1 MARSQPAVERQRPSS
16 GRTISQGGFP
26 RNIWVLGWVSLLNDS
41 ATEMSY
47 WLLPQFLVS
56 VLRASPMA
64 FGFIEGAAET
74 AASLSRLL
82 SGFLSDRL
90 GRRKQLVA
98 SGYTVANITKPLLA
112 LAQSWTQVFW
122 IRFADRTAKGFRGAP
137 RDALI
142 ADSVSAEERG
152 AAFGFRQAMDS
163 AGAILGPLG
172 AVVLLPL
179 LAGNVRAV
187 FWMAGIPGLVCILLA
202 WFAIQEVPPPTSVT
216 GQGHVKRHAWAAVL
230 RSKPIPML
238 LLSLTVFSLGNSSDL
253 FLVLRAQNL
262 GVRPAFAP
270 ALGLIFNAV
279 YTLLSWPAG
288 RLSDHIPRRH
298 LVVAGYAVYAAVYF
312 GFAWSNS
319 PRLPWLLFPAYGIY
333 YALTEGVLKA
343 WIADLVPSEGRA
355 SVYGVFNWV
364 TGVAA
369 FPASLLAGW
378 MWHHYSPAVPFYF
391 SSALSLLAAVL
402 LFAI

>member
-1 MARSQPAVERQRPSS
+1 MPVSDSS
-16 GRTISQGGFP
+16 RKFP
-26 RNIWVLGWVSLLNDS
+26 RNVWVLGSVALLNDA

-74 AASLSRLL
+74 AASLSRLA
-82 SGFLSDRL
+82 SGFLSDHL

-122 IRFADRTAKGFRGAP
+122 IRFADRAAKGFRGSP

-142 ADSVSAEERG
+142 ADSVSKEERG

-172 AVVLLPL
+172 AMVLLPFL
-179 LAGNVRAV
+179 GGNVRKV
-187 FWMAGIPGLVCILLA
+187 FWAASIPGSICVLLA
-202 WFAIQEVPPPTSVT
+202 WFAIQEIRPRAKASAQDDHERPRSGTSLQSRPV
-216 GQGHVKRHAWAAVL
+216 A
-230 RSKPIPML
+230 IL
-238 LLSLTVFSLGNSSDL
+238 LLSLAVFSIGNSSDL
-253 FLVLRAQNL
+253 FLVLRAENL
-262 GVRPAFAP
+262 GVRPALAP
-270 ALGLIFNAV
+270 GLGLIFNTV

-288 RLSDHIPRRH
+288 SLSDRIPRRH
-298 LVVAGYAVYAAVYF
+298 LIVAGYVIYSGVYL
-312 GFAWSNS
+312 GFARSHS
-319 PRLPWLLFPAYGIY
+319 PRLPWLLFPAYGVY

-343 WIADLVPSEGRA
+343 WIADLVPSEARA
-355 SVYGVFNWV
+355 SVYGLFNSV
-364 TGVAA
+364 VGVAA

-378 MWHHYSPAVPFYF
+378 MWHQYSPAVPFYF
-391 SSALSLLAAVL
+391 SSALSLLAAAL
-402 LFAI
+402 LLAI